1 MARITL
7 HVHAINRLNHHNM
20 SYLKHHY
27 HKLNMHWALHSDVV
41 GWISVSKQ
49 IKSHMKYVRIQ
60 NVIPDRY
67 WHCAKYIHRP
77 TNKFLKCSQPKK
89 ILIFKS
95 FWTACI
101 FKQPSIRSFKQEKT
115 EHHFNHCKKKTLQNV
130 VQSLSHVHCTNSIG
144 KIKQSCNRKYTIEQY
159 KLTMLGSTLNLKL
172 AQQFLK

>member
-20 SYLKHHY
+20 SYLKHRY
-27 HKLNMHWALHSDVV
+27 HRLNMHWALHSDVV

-89 ILIFKS
+89 
-95 FWTACI
+95 FWFSKASGLPVCLSNPP
-101 FKQPSIRSFKQEKT
+101 FGHS
-115 EHHFNHCKKKTLQNV
+115 NKKK
-130 VQSLSHVHCTNSIG
+130 QSIISTIVKKKRCKMWYNHYDMFIATIQLEISNLMQQEIRHWANTNSP
-144 KIKQSCNRKYTIEQY
+144 C
-159 KLTMLGSTLNLKL
+159 
-172 AQQFLK
+172 